1 MGSRQEIRGFPG
13 IPLWFVSSLQGT
25 PGMYLSSQMHAVY
38 APEVV
43 KTTGG
48 SISLGLPRQ
57 QDPAKP
63 GEQER
68 FKSINTFLSS
78 HQAPLK

>member
-1 MGSRQEIRGFPG
+1 
-13 IPLWFVSSLQGT
+13 
-25 PGMYLSSQMHAVY
+25 MYLSSQMHAVY
-38 APEVV
+38 LPEVV

-68 FKSINTFLSS
+68 FKSINKLLSS
-78 HQAPLK
+78 HQALLK